1 MSTVRGGGGEAKET
15 GVKLV
20 IMIMTNVA
28 GGGELGWD
36 LLVFGES
43 DSVSRRSNLLKK
55 VIVVFSESKF
65 GATSPSP
72 SPSPSYQLA
81 PIRLQ
86 GPPVIS
92 KWV

>member
-1 MSTVRGGGGEAKET
+1 MSTVRGGGGAKET

-28 GGGELGWD
+28 WGGGGELGWD

-55 VIVVFSESKF
+55 VTVVFSESKF

-72 SPSPSYQLA
+72 SPNKNSCMRSCKL
-81 PIRLQ
+81 
-86 GPPVIS
+86 G
-92 KWV
+92 